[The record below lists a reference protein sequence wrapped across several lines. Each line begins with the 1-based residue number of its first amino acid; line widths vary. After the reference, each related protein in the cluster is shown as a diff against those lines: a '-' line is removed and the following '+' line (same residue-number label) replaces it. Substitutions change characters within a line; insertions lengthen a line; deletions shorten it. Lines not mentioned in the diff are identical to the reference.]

1 MSEKRHV
8 IEVSHV
14 NKNFRDN
21 KVLKDVSLR
30 CESGK
35 IYGLVGHNGSGKT
48 VLFKIIC
55 GFLSCDEGTVSVDGK
70 VMGKDKDMLT
80 EAGIIIEDPGFLR
93 NWSAY
98 HNLEFLYTIRNKKDK
113 AYLYSVLKKV
123 GLDPK
128 MKRPVGKFSLGMRQ
142 RFAIAQAIMEDPGI
156 LILDEPMNGLDKNG
170 VEEIRRLLLQMK
182 QENKLIILASHNR
195 EDIDVLCDEVY
206 EMEDGVLQKTSFAGD

>member
-98 HNLEFLYTIRNKKDK
+98 HNLQFLYTIRNKKDK

>member
-70 VMGKDKDMLT
+70 IMGKDKDMLT

-182 QENKLIILASHNR
+182 QENRLIILASHNR